1 MAIKVCEK
9 SIDFIAKRYNQQ
21 SPEVRA
27 YQPDPPMEKVDRRL
41 HSIVALMGE
50 TAPLVSPLSPNY
62 GIADDMHPFRFD
74 WTFGVSDH
82 PKHPWAW
89 DWQAELRETSAMV
102 IQLLI
107 NTAGSGV
114 GYTELATSLL
124 ALQPTKNTQTLIER
138 HAEKLGTAMMSI
150 AGASEGLQALP
161 GASAVAAAL
170 KTSAALASFV
180 ASGEGNGKNW
190 YVYRFVDPTTHCAC
204 VEWKIN
210 KKVLLEYGPLLRGSL
225 LLAFHG
231 SPEPGHPVKVEL
243 RPKLG
248 FYKDGDLCHVT
259 PTDVSPEVRVILD
272 VTPLPN
278 ERGSASGS

>member
-9 SIDFIAKRYNQQ
+9 SIDFIATSYNKQ
-21 SPEVRA
+21 SPSVRA
-27 YQPDPPMEKVDRRL
+27 FPPPPKKEEGERRL
-41 HSIVALMGE
+41 HCIVALMGE

-82 PKHPWAW
+82 PDDSW
-89 DWQAELRETSAMV
+89 DWQADLRETSAMV

-107 NTAGSGV
+107 TTAGSGV
-114 GYTELATSLL
+114 GYTELASSLL
-124 ALQPTKNTQTLIER
+124 ALQPTKNTQTLIES

-161 GASAVAAAL
+161 GAGAVAAAL
-170 KTSAALASFV
+170 KTSAALATFV
-180 ASGEGNGKNW
+180 ASGEGRGKNW
-190 YVYRFVDPTTHCAC
+190 YVYRFVDPKLHCAC

-231 SPEPGHPVKVEL
+231 SPELGHPVKVEL

-248 FYKDGDLCHVT
+248 FYKAGDLCHVT
-259 PTDVSPEVRVILD
+259 PTDVSQDVRVILD
-272 VTPLPN
+272 VTPLSN